1 MRSDTLRTDAKTLPP
16 VPTANA
22 VESEKRK
29 SLESQE
35 SKKAAKNGAA
45 RKGSAAKEAKKST
58 NRSVRKSEKSAAK
71 DADRDCKS
79 SEHRTKDTSD
89 RDAKAKKFTL
99 EPEKYAHLPVYDK
112 KEEAR
117 KAREREKKVS
127 EIFNDVNDQLDDI
140 SKLTTTHMEDRG
152 MNFNPFQEV
161 YEPQDVHTI
170 RFEKGVL
177 KPRNSQCQTQVMT
190 EKVTDAQQGHQSFL
204 SSTETKSLT
213 LPPECRA
220 GNEDIQKTK
229 DDIYQD
235 DNEASSVGDLDE
247 TSYQLLGEKFI
258 DLTAKMKSV
267 SHSFNDQDIPFI
279 DSEDPET
286 KLERELHQSL
296 GASLDLEMKVSRI
309 QLETSNKDNP
319 SSTLVVAHRQCMG
332 TETVA
337 SQSVRREYND
347 I

>member
-1 MRSDTLRTDAKTLPP
+1 MRSDTLRTDANTLPP
-16 VPTANA
+16 VPVA
-22 VESEKRK
+22 ESDKRK
-29 SLESQE
+29 SLEQE
-35 SKKAAKNGAA
+35 SKKAAKNGAT
-45 RKGSAAKEAKKST
+45 RKGSAAKEAKKSA
-58 NRSVRKSEKSAAK
+58 NHSARKAEKSAK
-71 DADRDCKS
+71 DPADQQDRKS
-79 SEHRTKDTSD
+79 SDHRTKDSSD
-89 RDAKAKKFTL
+89 RDAKASGRNFKL

-140 SKLTTTHMEDRG
+140 SKLASSHMEDRG
-152 MNFNPFQEV
+152 MKFNPFQEAHQ
-161 YEPQDVHTI
+161 PQDVHTI

-177 KPRNSQCQTQVMT
+177 KPRNSQCQTQVMP
-190 EKVTDAQQGHQSFL
+190 EKIVQQGQESST
-204 SSTETKSLT
+204 SSTETTPDET
-213 LPPECRA
+213 LPAECRA
-220 GNEDIQKTK
+220 VDDDIQKRN
-229 DDIYQD
+229 DDIYKD
-235 DNEASSVGDLDE
+235 DDEASSVGDLDE
-247 TSYQLLGEKFI
+247 PSYQLLGEKFI

-296 GASLDLEMKVSRI
+296 GDSLDLGMKVSRI
-309 QLETSNKDNP
+309 QLETSNNDNP

-332 TETVA
+332 TETVT
-337 SQSVRREYND
+337 SHSVRREYNE